1 MFLRSYNRSSLSP
14 AAILKSLIKVIIL
27 ITCFG
32 ALKKSNKYG
41 MNYLSAKFGTFRQMW
56 TIKSILIPK
65 GPDYHAIKY
74 NRREIWMPLAGR
86 FDVTWQE
93 FRFRSLIVWLAS
105 PAVPA
110 VLCPMES
117 HIVQSNR
124 STINIAIKRDRL
136 PLHDDWG
143 GDTIY
148 WLLTH

>member
-65 GPDYHAIKY
+65 GPDYSLFGEWLSQMGLLPDTE
-74 NRREIWMPLAGR
+74 NCWLRMRRECRERFPRHRLQRKPLVSDPGACQNLR
-86 FDVTWQE
+86 
-93 FRFRSLIVWLAS
+93 
-105 PAVPA
+105 
-110 VLCPMES
+110 
-117 HIVQSNR
+117 
-124 STINIAIKRDRL
+124 
-136 PLHDDWG
+136 
-143 GDTIY
+143 
-148 WLLTH
+148 

>member
-65 GPDYHAIKY
+65 GPDYKATA
-74 NRREIWMPLAGR
+74 NRH
-86 FDVTWQE
+86 Q
-93 FRFRSLIVWLAS
+93 
-105 PAVPA
+105 
-110 VLCPMES
+110 
-117 HIVQSNR
+117 
-124 STINIAIKRDRL
+124 
-136 PLHDDWG
+136 
-143 GDTIY
+143 
-148 WLLTH
+148 LTHNSPRHFQTC

>member
-65 GPDYHAIKY
+65 GPDYMVFTACC
-74 NRREIWMPLAGR
+74 RCLSMVSRE
-86 FDVTWQE
+86 
-93 FRFRSLIVWLAS
+93 
-105 PAVPA
+105 
-110 VLCPMES
+110 C
-117 HIVQSNR
+117 
-124 STINIAIKRDRL
+124 RD
-136 PLHDDWG
+136 
-143 GDTIY
+143 
-148 WLLTH
+148 